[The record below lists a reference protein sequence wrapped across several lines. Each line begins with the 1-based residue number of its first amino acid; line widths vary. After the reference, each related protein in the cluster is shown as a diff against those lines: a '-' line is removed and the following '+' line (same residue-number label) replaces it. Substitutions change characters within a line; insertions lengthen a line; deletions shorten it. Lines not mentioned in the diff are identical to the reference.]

1 MALTKVSTDGVKDD
15 AITSGKIPA
24 NAVGASELAD
34 NAVDTNA
41 IANNAVTAGKT
52 SGVQTTITNNA
63 DNRIVTGTGTANTLE
78 CETNLTYNGN
88 NLTTKGADN
97 STSANSGGTG
107 LLIQNTNNTNN
118 NQNFLGFYD
127 STLTASA
134 AIIAQHENHSSTT
147 GNLQFGTRNAGTYGE
162 RMRIDSTGKLGI
174 GTTNPNT
181 KLHVQGS
188 VSGGDL
194 EALRLHN
201 NNTATGTKTT
211 LAFTNTTDA
220 NVEHAKITAT
230 RDNSGRL
237 DFFVGAQ
244 SHAVLCVDGYAS
256 GVVGVNTVQASFP
269 LDVNGKIRTN
279 SGILFGSDTA
289 AANTLEDY
297 EEGTWTPTVNEGTV
311 SASGNLYTK
320 IGRLVYIQAYLQNFS
335 NNSSGSNVG
344 VGGLPYTVA
353 NTGQAA
359 GVTMYAYINNDNR
372 FVVYVDTSN
381 RLFFYGTYSGN
392 YSSLKHNNLLSGA
405 NMHIMATYMTST

>member
-289 AANTLEDY
+289 SANTLDDY
-297 EEGTWTPTVNEGTV
+297 EEGTWTPSSSQGMGTIYH
-311 SASGNLYTK
+311 ASYTK
-320 IGRLVYIQAYLQNFS
+320 IGRVVHVNFYVNAPS
-335 NNSSGSNVG
+335 STNTGGFVINN
-344 VGGLPYTVA
+344 LPFTVA
-353 NTGQAA
+353 GSSHYAIGSCYTQNTSTTYVFLQGNQNSTNVNVLKDIGY
-359 GVTMYAYINNDNR
+359 GVTFSD
-372 FVVYVDTSN
+372 
-381 RLFFYGTYSGN
+381 
-392 YSSLKHNNLLSGA
+392 LSGGY
-405 NMHIMATYMTST
+405 IIGSLTYFAA

>member
-289 AANTLEDY
+289 SANTLDDY
-297 EEGTWTPTVNEGTV
+297 EEGTWTPSSSQGMGTIYH
-311 SASGNLYTK
+311 ASYTK
-320 IGRLVYIQAYLQNFS
+320 IGRVVHVNFYVNAPTS
-335 NNSSGSNVG
+335 TSGSGFVINNLPFTLTGGSHYAIGSCYTQNTSTTYVFLQGNQNSTNVNVLKDIG
-344 VGGLPYTVA
+344 Y
-353 NTGQAA
+353 
-359 GVTMYAYINNDNR
+359 GVTFSD
-372 FVVYVDTSN
+372 
-381 RLFFYGTYSGN
+381 
-392 YSSLKHNNLLSGA
+392 LSGGY
-405 NMHIMATYMTST
+405 IIGSLTYFAA